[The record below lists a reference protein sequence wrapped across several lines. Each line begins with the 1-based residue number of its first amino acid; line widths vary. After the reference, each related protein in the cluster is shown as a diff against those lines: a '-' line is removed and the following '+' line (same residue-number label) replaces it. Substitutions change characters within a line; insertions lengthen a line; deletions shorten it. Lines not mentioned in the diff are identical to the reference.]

1 MGQACGCS
9 GAAISD
15 KLGGICLATVPFGFP
30 SLPQLRRSRT
40 GSAKTG
46 ASWQRPIGLG
56 WERPYTVRYA
66 SNLDD
71 GPNHGAPLGGFGAGC
86 IGRGPDGSFNLW
98 HLDGGEHWFGT
109 LPDCQFALFEHDGT
123 ASRAHALASAPL
135 RDDSRPDA
143 PQPPLESWSWY
154 PASTSERSSGTYSAR
169 YPCSRFHYENVFAAR
184 VSCEAFSPILP
195 GDYERTSYPVAVF
208 RWSFTN
214 PTAAP
219 LDLSLLLSWRNSLGW
234 FTNTD
239 PAAAVH
245 FRDDGSPEHNYLPAI
260 GRTRGQRNRKLD
272 APGLK
277 GVLLEG
283 ERAEPLA
290 EGQGQWCL
298 AVPDEETLAHSGLEI
313 MRCSRWNPAGDGAEI
328 WNAFG
333 LDGSIPESDNDRRSA
348 DHDHAS
354 AALAVRF
361 RLEPGQSL
369 ELPMVISW
377 DLPVT
382 AFASGTRALRRYT
395 DVFGSGGDNAAAIAA
410 EALLDWRAWRTAI
423 ETWQAPVVGRAD
435 LPDPLR
441 MALLN
446 ELYDLASGGSLWTA
460 ATPQDPVGRFG
471 VLECLDYAWYESLDV
486 RLYGSFALLQLWPEL
501 DKAVLRDFARAI
513 PAADPT
519 PRPIGWYFTQ
529 GRGRVEA
536 PRKLAGATPHDLGAP
551 NERPF
556 DATNYTAYQDCN
568 LWKDLASDF
577 VLQVWR
583 TFRLAPSGEDLRFLA
598 DCWPAAV
605 TALRYLKQFDA
616 NNDGLP
622 DNGGAPD
629 QTFDD
634 WPLQGVSAY
643 CGALWIAALEAALAM
658 GQRLQLELGLDTSA
672 EQRQFGGWL
681 EQSRTNFDALLW
693 NGEYYKIDAESGTPV
708 VMADQLCGDFYARLL
723 GLPPVVTD
731 DRARSSLNAVKEA
744 CFEGFQDGRLGV
756 ANGLRRDGTPLD
768 PNGTH
773 PLEVWTGINFGLAAY
788 YRLMGDTNTAL
799 AICNAVVGQV
809 YEGGL
814 QFRTP
819 EAITGVNT
827 FRACHYLRAMAIWA
841 LWATHTGWQPIP
853 GAERQPLGTEQ
864 QP

>member
-1 MGQACGCS
+1 M
-9 GAAISD
+9 
-15 KLGGICLATVPFGFP
+15 PFG
-30 SLPQLRRSRT
+30 LPGLPLRRCGRP
-40 GSAKTG
+40 GSEEPG
-46 ASWQRPIGLG
+46 ATWQRPIGLG

-86 IGRGPDGSFNLW
+86 IGRGPDGAFNLW

-109 LPDCQFALFEHDGT
+109 LPDCQFALFEHNGHE
-123 ASRAHALASAPL
+123 SKAHALATAPL

-143 PQPPLESWSWY
+143 PQQPLTAWSWY
-154 PASTSERSSGTYSAR
+154 PASTPEQSSGTYSAR
-169 YPCSRFHYENVFAAR
+169 YPCSSFHYENVFTAR

-195 GDYERTSYPVAVF
+195 GDYRRTSYPVAVF
-208 RWSFTN
+208 RWSFSN

-219 LDLSLLLSWRNSLGW
+219 LDLSLLLSWRNTVGW

-245 FRDDGSPEHNYLPAI
+245 FRDDGSPEHTYVPAI

-283 ERAEPLA
+283 EQAEPLA

-298 AVPDEETLAHSGLEI
+298 AVPDEETLAHPGLEI

-328 WNAFG
+328 WTPFER
-333 LDGSIPESDNDRRSA
+333 DGSIPDSDNDRRSA
-348 DHDHAS
+348 DHDQAS

-369 ELPMVISW
+369 ELPVVISW

-382 AFASGTRALRRYT
+382 SFATGTRALRRYT
-395 DVFGSGGDNAAAIAA
+395 DIFGSSGDNAVAIAA
-410 EALLDWRAWRTAI
+410 EALADWRSWREAI
-423 ETWQAPVVGRAD
+423 DSWQKPVVERSD

-460 ATPQDPVGRFG
+460 ATQQDPVGRFG
-471 VLECLDYAWYESLDV
+471 VLECLDYSWYESLDV

-513 PAADPT
+513 PVADPT
-519 PRPIGWYFTQ
+519 LRPIGWYFTQ
-529 GRGRVEA
+529 GKGRVEA

-556 DATNYTAYQDCN
+556 QATNYTAYQDCN

-583 TFRLAPSGEDLRFLA
+583 TFRFSPSGEDLQFLA
-598 DCWPAAV
+598 DCWPASLQ
-605 TALRYLKQFDA
+605 ALRYLKQFDV
-616 NNDGLP
+616 NDDGLP

-658 GQRLQLELGLDTSA
+658 AQRLQLDLGLDTG
-672 EQRQFGGWL
+672 EDQRQFGGWL
-681 EQSRTNFDALLW
+681 EQSRANFDRLLW
-693 NGEYYKIDAESGTPV
+693 NGEYYNIDANSGTPV

-723 GLPPVVTD
+723 GLPPVVSEE
-731 DRARSSLNAVKEA
+731 RARSALKAIREA
-744 CFEGFQDGRLGV
+744 CFERFQGGSLGV

-768 PNGTH
+768 PQGTH

-788 YRLMGDTNTAL
+788 YRLMGETPTAL
-799 AICNAVVGQV
+799 AICSAVVGQV
-809 YEGGL
+809 YGGGL

-819 EAITGVNT
+819 EAITAVHT
-827 FRACHYLRAMAIWA
+827 YRACHYLRAMAIWA
-841 LWATHTGWQPIP
+841 LWATHTQWQPIP
-853 GAERQPLGTEQ
+853 GAERRP
-864 QP
+864 